1 MGVYHDDDE
10 DFESIDEVETESI
23 SAEVNDLLDQL
34 QRYTEVALE
43 AASDDDVKK
52 LKHVLIDIKETLKD
66 ISREL

>member
-43 AASDDDVKK
+43 AASDDDIKK

-66 ISREL
+66 ISREI